1 MGTLLRYPYEVRDEA
16 DYFDDIPNIKVD
28 KEALELARHI
38 VKTKTGHFHPDK
50 FEDRYESALRELIA
64 KKQKGEKIEAPK
76 PEKPSNVVSL
86 MDALRRSVD
95 AEGRSPRRR
104 APRRAAAHPRRS
116 RAKRSPARAR
126 KAG

>member
-1 MGTLLRYPYEVRDEA
+1 RQPSGVGDQAHYVGGRPQ
-16 DYFDDIPNIKVD
+16 INVD

-95 AEGRSPRRR
+95 AEGSHSRRR
-104 APRRAAAHPRRS
+104 TSRRAAA
-116 RAKRSPARAR
+116 
-126 KAG
+126 